1 MSMSILDTLEP
12 GTVCTF
18 CHKPI
23 ETDDKVIVEL
33 ISCDAVVLHEEAA
46 AEIDAEDG
54 SVALDMTWKE
64 VKVRHANAS
73 KCLQGTKEYCIP
85 YRHILAV
92 AKNGCERHFPSMD
105 ELEEELRKSS
115 LIHEAAMQMVHR
127 QVFEMVDDDDDTYYA
142 VYETIVQACL
152 AFYDV
157 AYPNRR

>member
-1 MSMSILDTLEP
+1 MPMSILDTLEP

-64 VKVRHANAS
+64 VKVRHCDAS
-73 KCLQGTKEYCIP
+73 KCLQGTKEYTIP
-85 YRHILAV
+85 FRHILAA
-92 AKNGCERHFPSMD
+92 AKNGCKLNFPAASD
-105 ELEEELRKSS
+105 LEEGLRTSP
-115 LIHEAAMQMVHR
+115 LVHAAAMMMTHR
-127 QVFEMVDDDDDTYYA
+127 QVFTEVDDDDDEYYA

-152 AFYDV
+152 VFYDSV
-157 AYPNRR
+157 YSR